1 MEAVAELEPEAI
13 EQTEAVES
21 TAPVEIP
28 APPPDEAPD
37 YVRQH
42 YDAILAKERDV
53 RVLEGNYLD
62 AKEEAADAK
71 KAFEAADK
79 ALRSLIARG
88 PDPQRPLPFGEP
100 VKEPDAWRKA
110 PLSDLGL
117 TDKQLDL
124 FAESGVTTIGGLED
138 LRASIADRKGEW
150 PKGIGTEKQTEI
162 ENKVIE
168 WLTANRDKFGEPA
181 KDETVIGELFVAGQS
196 VGEVTAQEAADIII
210 GDARRSFGLDN
221 DADVAPHANGKPK
234 PAAKKRAFAGK
245 PAKKAKSKT
254 KRR

>member
-168 WLTANRDKFGEPA
+168 WLTANRDKFGEAVESPA
-181 KDETVIGELFVAGQS
+181 EAVVDAV
-196 VGEVTAQEAADIII
+196 QEAAAEFVEGIEQ
-210 GDARRSFGLDN
+210 SEGLESVTLSAGGKSVTIN
-221 DADVAPHANGKPK
+221 GGAHKGNGKP
-234 PAAKKRAFAGK
+234 KRAFAGRA
-245 PAKKAKSKT
+245 AKKSKGKAKRK
-254 KRR
+254 